1 MTLIIKKEIIE
12 FNNAEIEE
20 FVVELIAYDFE
31 TKSGTGNIFEYER
44 FETVEETTNFI
55 LQITD
60 KYNLQDIRLQ
70 SSTREKDIS
79 ASLSCMNITS
89 SWVMGADHG

>member
-12 FNNAEIEE
+12 FNNAKIEE
-20 FVVELIAYDFE
+20 FVIELIASE
-31 TKSGTGNIFEYER
+31 TGNIFEYER

-70 SSTREKDIS
+70 CSTREKDIS

>member
-20 FVVELIAYDFE
+20 FVIELIASE
-31 TKSGTGNIFEYER
+31 TGNIFEYDR
-44 FETVEETTNFI
+44 FETVEETTDFI
-55 LQITD
+55 LKITD

-70 SSTREKDIS
+70 SSTRQKDIS

-89 SWVMGADHG
+89 SWVMGVDHG

>member
-20 FVVELIAYDFE
+20 FVIELIASE
-31 TKSGTGNIFEYER
+31 TGNIFEYDR
-44 FETVEETTNFI
+44 FETVEETTDFI
-55 LQITD
+55 LKITD

-70 SSTREKDIS
+70 SSTRQKDIS